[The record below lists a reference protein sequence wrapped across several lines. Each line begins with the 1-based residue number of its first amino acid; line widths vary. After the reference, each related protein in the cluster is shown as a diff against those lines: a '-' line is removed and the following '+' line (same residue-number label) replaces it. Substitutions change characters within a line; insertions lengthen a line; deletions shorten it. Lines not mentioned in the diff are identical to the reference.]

1 MASRAAFQCSH
12 AGIDAMET
20 NPMFGAGGAP
30 AFSPFTMAFQPIVD
44 VVRHEVFAH
53 EALVRSPGSPCVAAL
68 FRGLHPARRYAFDQ
82 ACRGKAIALA
92 GSLGMASRLSLN
104 MLPNALAR
112 PEDYAS
118 QTVLAAERS
127 NFPIDRLMFEVTE
140 GEQIA
145 NVPHLTDVLRAY
157 KPRGLTSAI
166 DDFGAGFAGI
176 ELLAMFQPDVVK
188 IDMHLV
194 RDIHTDRVRRTIV
207 RGLVGICSELGIRVV
222 AEGVETRDELQVLR
236 GFGVE
241 LFQGYLF
248 ARPQV
253 EALPVIDWHAAR
265 A

>member
-1 MASRAAFQCSH
+1 
-12 AGIDAMET
+12 
-20 NPMFGAGGAP
+20 MFGASGAP

-53 EALVRSPGSPCVAAL
+53 EALVRSPSVSCVAAL
-68 FRGLHPARRYAFDQ
+68 FGDLQPAQRYAFDQ

-92 GSLGMASRLSLN
+92 GSLGMESRLSLN

-127 NFPIDRLMFEVTE
+127 NFPIDRLMLEVTE
-140 GEQIA
+140 GEQIS

-166 DDFGAGFAGI
+166 DDFGAGFAGL
-176 ELLAMFQPDVVK
+176 ELLAAFQPDVIK
-188 IDMHLV
+188 IDMSLV
-194 RDIHTDRVRRTIV
+194 RDMHLHRPKRAIV
-207 RGLVGICSELGIRVV
+207 RGLVGICRDLGIHVI
-222 AEGVETRDELQVLR
+222 AEGVESPEEVQALR
-236 GFGVE
+236 TLGVK

-248 ARPQV
+248 ARPAIAQ
-253 EALPVIDWHAAR
+253 EPPVRWLDD
-265 A
+265 

>member
-1 MASRAAFQCSH
+1 MRD
-12 AGIDAMET
+12 IDVMET
-20 NPMFGAGGAP
+20 DNLYSAEGAV
-30 AFSPFTMAFQPIVD
+30 AFRPFTMAFQPIVD

-53 EALVRSPGSPCVAAL
+53 EALVRAPSAVSIASL
-68 FRGLHPARRYAFDQ
+68 FGELSMPRRYAFDQ
-82 ACRGKAIALA
+82 ACRSRAISLA
-92 GSLGMASRLSLN
+92 GSLGMESRLSLN

-118 QTVLAAERS
+118 QTVQAAERS
-127 NFPIDRLMFEVTE
+127 NFPTERLMFEVTE
-140 GEQIA
+140 GEEIA
-145 NVPHLTDVLRAY
+145 NVPLLTDVLRLY

-166 DDFGAGFAGI
+166 DDFGSGFAGI

-194 RDIHTDRVRRTIV
+194 RDIHTNRVRRTIV
-207 RGLVGICSELGIRVV
+207 RGLVGICRELGIRVV
-222 AEGVETRDELQVLR
+222 AEGVEVAEEVAVLR

-253 EALPVIDWHAAR
+253 EALPVINWHAI
-265 A
+265 